1 MGFFP
6 LTDPNRIKKEAR
18 ESRERE
24 DREEELA
31 IIDVEIKRLLLF
43 MEMEVLA
50 ARREL
55 ECGDGWLSDHYERLG
70 QMDGELQEL
79 IVRRKGEKL

>member
-1 MGFFP
+1 MSQAVI
-6 LTDPNRIKKEAR
+6 D
-18 ESRERE
+18 RERE

-31 IIDVEIKRLLLF
+31 IIDVEIKRWLLF

-55 ECGDGWLSDHYERLG
+55 ECGDGWLSNHYETLEE
-70 QMDGELQEL
+70 MDGELQKL
-79 IVRRKGEKL
+79 IVRRKGEEP